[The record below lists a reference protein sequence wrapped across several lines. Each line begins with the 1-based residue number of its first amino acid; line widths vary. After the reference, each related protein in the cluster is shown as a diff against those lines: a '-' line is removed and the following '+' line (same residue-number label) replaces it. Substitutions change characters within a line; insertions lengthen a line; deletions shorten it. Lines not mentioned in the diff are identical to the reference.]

1 MSMKK
6 IEKRFGVIAAEK
18 GFITLEQI
26 VVAMRIQ
33 IADELNKGKHRL
45 IGEILRD
52 RGYMTAKQIN
62 EVLKSMGIP
71 FIES

>member
-1 MSMKK
+1 MKK
-6 IEKRFGVIAAEK
+6 IDKRFGVIAAEK

-26 VVAMRIQ
+26 VEAMRIQ
-33 IADELNKGKHRL
+33 IGDELNQGKYRL
-45 IGEILRD
+45 IGEILQD

-71 FIES
+71 FFES